1 MVEMQ
6 PAPEGPVGP
15 AAAISSTPFPR
26 DVGRERCRRRRVLWG
41 AVGVVVVLAF
51 LLGASGWLWWFR
63 SSMAGASQSTAS
75 VPPPLT
81 STSLP
86 SGVEKGDL
94 VSLGGSVPPKWT
106 DKGTLESAGMHVE
119 QNQWVGSVRWRPK
132 GGEPTVYEMHLGESV
147 YIDGLGAVTLVGVTP
162 PSTAPP
168 DKSKVGGARGRVHVN
183 VNLDPGIQWC
193 RPSDSC

>member
-1 MVEMQ
+1 M
-6 PAPEGPVGP
+6 
-15 AAAISSTPFPR
+15 
-26 DVGRERCRRRRVLWG
+26 LWG

-51 LLGASGWLWWFR
+51 LLGAGGWLWWFR

-162 PSTAPP
+162 PSTSPP
-168 DKSKVGGARGRVHVN
+168 DKSKAGGARGRVHVN

>member
-1 MVEMQ
+1 MVEIQ
-6 PAPEGPVGP
+6 PAPEGPVDP
-15 AAAISSTPFPR
+15 AMAPCPSPKDA
-26 DVGRERCRRRRVLWG
+26 DRERYRRRRVLWG

-51 LLGASGWLWWFR
+51 LLGAGGWLWWFR

-106 DKGTLESAGMHVE
+106 DKGTLESAGMHVG

-147 YIDGLGAVTLVGVTP
+147 YIDGLGAVTLVAITP

-168 DKSKVGGARGRVHVN
+168 DKSKAGGARGRVHVN

>member
-1 MVEMQ
+1 MQ
-6 PAPEGPVGP
+6 PAPEGPVDP
-15 AAAISSTPFPR
+15 AMAPCPSPKDA
-26 DVGRERCRRRRVLWG
+26 DREGLRRRRVLWG
-41 AVGVVVVLAF
+41 AVGVGVVLAF
-51 LLGASGWLWWFR
+51 LLGAGGWLWWFR

-162 PSTAPP
+162 PSTSPP
-168 DKSKVGGARGRVHVN
+168 DKSKAGGARGRVHVN

>member
-1 MVEMQ
+1 MVEIQ
-6 PAPEGPVGP
+6 PAPEGPVDP
-15 AAAISSTPFPR
+15 VMAPCPSPKDA
-26 DVGRERCRRRRVLWG
+26 DRERCRRRRVLWG

-51 LLGASGWLWWFR
+51 LLGAGGWLWWFR

-106 DKGTLESAGMHVE
+106 DKGTLESAGMHVG

-132 GGEPTVYEMHLGESV
+132 GGEPTIYEMHLGESV

-162 PSTAPP
+162 PSTSPP
-168 DKSKVGGARGRVHVN
+168 DKSKAGGARGRVHVN

>member
-1 MVEMQ
+1 MTKTP
-6 PAPEGPVGP
+6 PAHEGPAGP
-15 AAAISSTPFPR
+15 AVLPALSPHGVDR
-26 DVGRERCRRRRVLWG
+26 VRRRRKRLLWG
-41 AVGVVVVLAF
+41 AVGVVVVLAL
-51 LLGASGWLWWFR
+51 LLGLGGWLWWLR
-63 SSMAGASQSTAS
+63 SGMAGASQPTAS
-75 VPPPLT
+75 APPPLT

-94 VSLGGSVPPKWT
+94 VSLGGSIRPKRT

-132 GGEPTVYEMHLGESV
+132 GGEAVKYEMHLGESV
-147 YIDGLGAVTLVGVTP
+147 HIDGLGTVTLVAVTP
-162 PSTAPP
+162 PSTSPP
-168 DKSKVGGARGRVHVN
+168 DKSKTGGARERVHVN

>member
-1 MVEMQ
+1 MTKT
-6 PAPEGPVGP
+6 PPSHEGPAGP
-15 AAAISSTPFPR
+15 AVVPALSSHGVDR
-26 DVGRERCRRRRVLWG
+26 VRRRRRRALWG
-41 AVGVVVVLAF
+41 AVGVVVVLAL
-51 LLGASGWLWWFR
+51 LLGLGGWLWWLR
-63 SSMAGASQSTAS
+63 SGMAGASQPTAS
-75 VPPPLT
+75 APPPLT

-94 VSLGGSVPPKWT
+94 VSLGGSIRPKRT

-162 PSTAPP
+162 PSTSPP
-168 DKSKVGGARGRVHVN
+168 DKSKAGGARGRVHVN

>member
-1 MVEMQ
+1 
-6 PAPEGPVGP
+6 
-15 AAAISSTPFPR
+15 
-26 DVGRERCRRRRVLWG
+26 
-41 AVGVVVVLAF
+41 
-51 LLGASGWLWWFR
+51 
-63 SSMAGASQSTAS
+63 MAGASQSTAS

-162 PSTAPP
+162 PSTSPP
-168 DKSKVGGARGRVHVN
+168 DKSKAGGARGRVHVN

>member
-1 MVEMQ
+1 MTKT
-6 PAPEGPVGP
+6 PPSHEGPAGP
-15 AAAISSTPFPR
+15 AVVPALSSHGVDR
-26 DVGRERCRRRRVLWG
+26 VRRRRRRALWG
-41 AVGVVVVLAF
+41 AVGGVVVLAL
-51 LLGASGWLWWFR
+51 LLGLGGWLWWLR
-63 SSMAGASQSTAS
+63 SGMAGASQPTAS
-75 VPPPLT
+75 APPPLT

-94 VSLGGSVPPKWT
+94 VSLGGSIRPKRT

-132 GGEPTVYEMHLGESV
+132 GGEAVKYEMHLGESV
-147 YIDGLGAVTLVGVTP
+147 HIDGLGTVTLVAVTP
-162 PSTAPP
+162 PSTSPP
-168 DKSKVGGARGRVHVN
+168 DKSKTGGARERVHVN

>member
-1 MVEMQ
+1 MVEIQ
-6 PAPEGPVGP
+6 PAPEGPVDP
-15 AAAISSTPFPR
+15 AMVPSPSPKDADRAR
-26 DVGRERCRRRRVLWG
+26 RRRRRVLWG
-41 AVGVVVVLAF
+41 AVGVVAVLAL
-51 LLGASGWLWWFR
+51 LLGAGGWLWWFR
-63 SSMAGASQSTAS
+63 SSMAGASQSTTSA
-75 VPPPLT
+75 PPPLT

-94 VSLGGSVPPKWT
+94 VSLGGAIPPKWT

-132 GGEPTVYEMHLGESV
+132 GGEAIEYEMHLGESV
-147 YIDGLGAVTLVGVTP
+147 HIDGLGTVTLVAVTP
-162 PSTAPP
+162 PSTSPP
-168 DKSKVGGARGRVHVN
+168 DKSKAGGARERVHVN

>member
-1 MVEMQ
+1 MVEMR
-6 PAPEGPVGP
+6 PAPEGLVGP
-15 AAAISSTPFPR
+15 AAAASPQGV
-26 DVGRERCRRRRVLWG
+26 DQVGRRRKRLLWG
-41 AVGVVVVLAF
+41 AVGVVVVLAL
-51 LLGASGWLWWFR
+51 LLGLGGWLWWVR
-63 SSMAGASQSTAS
+63 SSVAGASQSTAS

-94 VSLGGSVPPKWT
+94 VSLGGAIPPKWT

-132 GGEPTVYEMHLGESV
+132 GGEAIEYEMHLGESV
-147 YIDGLGAVTLVGVTP
+147 HIDGLGTVTLVAVTP
-162 PSTAPP
+162 PSTSPP
-168 DKSKVGGARGRVHVN
+168 DKSKAGGARERVHVN

>member
-6 PAPEGPVGP
+6 PAPEGPVGS
-15 AAAISSTPFPR
+15 AAATSPQSVDR
-26 DVGRERCRRRRVLWG
+26 ARQRRGRILWG
-41 AVGVVVVLAF
+41 AVGVVVVLAL
-51 LLGASGWLWWFR
+51 LLGVGGWLWWFR
-63 SSMAGASQSTAS
+63 SGVAGASQSTTSA
-75 VPPPLT
+75 PPPLT

-94 VSLGGSVPPKWT
+94 VSLGGTIPPKWT

-132 GGEPTVYEMHLGESV
+132 GGEAIEYEMHLGESV
-147 YIDGLGAVTLVGVTP
+147 HIDGLGTVTLVAVTP
-162 PSTAPP
+162 PSTSPP
-168 DKSKVGGARGRVHVN
+168 DKSKAGGARERVHVN